1 MRIIV
6 KNTTAC
12 NLRCVYCSEGER
24 APSYLDESL
33 FKKMVDELPEL
44 LDSLNDKNINILW
57 HGGEPTLWGE
67 NRLTSAMSY
76 AEEHLSDYNLDFSM
90 QSNGYHIG
98 DRLMEVIRRHRVR
111 VGISLDGY
119 QEIHDQNR
127 PAADGS
133 HTFDAILKNIDRLRE
148 DDLFGGILIVINTAT
163 PLDTDRLFDLIRRTG
178 GSARINPLLSCG
190 RASGTDTSDISENYL
205 NLLEALCEK
214 IMNSE
219 ENVLI
224 DPIDGLL
231 DAILTDGT
239 VGECSFSGFCA
250 KHIISLYAD
259 GLVGFCGRDSATLS
273 YAYGNLRNQSLAS
286 LYFSDTAELMRQRDS
301 YLKEHDC
308 KDCKIWN
315 FCHGGCSYASL
326 TAFGELNRKS
336 IECENRKKLV
346 NYMQTTGLKLLKER
360 IIRKKRESRE
370 KLRKKMEMLKIL
382 ESFNERQ

>member
-1 MRIIV
+1 MRIII

-33 FKKMVDELPEL
+33 FRKMVDELPEL
-44 LDSLNDKNINILW
+44 LDRLNDKNIDILW

-67 NRLTSAMSY
+67 KRFESAMKS
-76 AEEHLSDYNLDFSM
+76 AEEHLSDYNLNFTM
-90 QSNGYHIG
+90 QSNGYYIS
-98 DRLMEVIRRHRVR
+98 DKLMELIRRYRVR

-119 QEIHDQNR
+119 QEIHDRNR

-133 HTFDAILKNIDRLRE
+133 CTFDSIIRNIDKLRN
-148 DDLFGGILIVINTAT
+148 DDLFGGILIVVNTAT
-163 PLDTDRLFDLIRRTG
+163 PLDVDRLFDLILRTG
-178 GSARINPLLSCG
+178 SSVRINPLLSCG
-190 RASGTDTSDISENYL
+190 RASGTDTSDISKNYL
-205 NLLEALCEK
+205 DLLKALCEK
-214 IMNSE
+214 MMTSE
-219 ENVLI
+219 ESVLI

-231 DAILTDGT
+231 DAILTDGSA
-239 VGECSFSGFCA
+239 GECSYSGSCA
-250 KHIISLYAD
+250 RHIISLYAD

-273 YAYGNLRNQSLAS
+273 YAYGNLRNQSLTS

-301 YLKEHDC
+301 YLRDHDC

-326 TAFGELNRKS
+326 TAFGELNHKS
-336 IECENRKKLV
+336 IECETRKELV
-346 NYMQTTGLKLLKER
+346 NYMQTTGLRLLKER
-360 IIRKKRESRE
+360 IIRKKRVHRE
-370 KLRKKMEMLKIL
+370 NLRKKLEMLKKL